1 MLEIFPVDA
10 LLCLC
15 VGCGDEGDSSK
26 EGEIKREETCNLDP
40 SCNVLANGRA
50 SVSPFNEQKNDSF
63 PLTKQ
68 SFFFFFFLLLDFKN
82 EKIGKKKAGSH
93 EAAIDIC
100 RHFAPRRFNFQLYSL
115 VFQLW

>member
-15 VGCGDEGDSSK
+15 VSCGDEGDSSK
-26 EGEIKREETCNLDP
+26 EGERARERETCNLDP

-50 SVSPFNEQKNDSF
+50 SVSPFNEQKKRNDSF

-68 SFFFFFFLLLDFKN
+68 SFFFFFFFLLLDLKMKN
-82 EKIGKKKAGSH
+82 RKEKAGSH

-100 RHFAPRRFNFQLYSL
+100 RHFAPRRFNF
-115 VFQLW
+115 